1 MLVGWF
7 LIYFELFD
15 VIQKRFWQRGR
26 YVGQM
31 TMFLYIYTNTT
42 YIDID
47 TCIYV
52 NDHHHTYVIRQ
63 EQQ

>member
-31 TMFLYIYTNTT
+31 TMFLYMYTKYN
-42 YIDID
+42 IWEPS
-47 TCIYV
+47 V
-52 NDHHHTYVIRQ
+52 KAGHKFMN
-63 EQQ
+63 